1 MNYALL
7 VLASP
12 ASGTSNLTAARFAR
26 ELVKQGHTLS
36 RVFFHDAGTE
46 TGLIS
51 RVTPQDET
59 DARAL
64 WRELAAQHNTELVL
78 CIASSLRHGVLDTT
92 EAERY
97 ERTNTID
104 PAFVIGGLGLLV
116 EASETADRLITFGAN
131 A

>member
-46 TGLIS
+46 TGLVS
-51 RVTPQDET
+51 RVMPQDET
-59 DARAL
+59 DSRAI
-64 WRELAAQHNTELVL
+64 WRELSTHHNTELVL

-116 EASETADRLITFGAN
+116 EASETADRLITFGASV
-131 A
+131 